1 MRWTCLTGS
10 LQIAICWLLLYQV
23 TGDERY
29 RQAGCAVTRFVRR
42 TVRIDGNPDMRGGI
56 KGSFPVSGDYG
67 KFEYLAWACKFF
79 IDANLLEDEVDGR

>member
-1 MRWTCLTGS
+1 M
-10 LQIAICWLLLYQV
+10 LYQF

-29 RQAGCAVTRFVRR
+29 RQAGYAVNRFVRR
-42 TVRIDGNPDMRGGI
+42 SLHVNGSPDVRGGI

-79 IDANLLEDEVDGR
+79 IDANLLEQEVVRR

>member
-1 MRWTCLTGS
+1 MSPRHAVFCVG
-10 LQIAICWLLLYQV
+10 QRNPFGFPN
-23 TGDERY
+23 GDVVERY

-79 IDANLLEDEVDGR
+79 IDANLLEQEVVRR